1 MSHQRRQGASG
12 ERERGGGRGE
22 RGGWW
27 REGGSRLRLLLAS
40 PSRRHPHV
48 QPAPGRRTAPLHG
61 TAARHTALHGTL
73 LRTALP
79 ATLPS
84 RRAQPPRTGPSPRTW
99 ANPGPPPASGAD
111 RHTGRRRV
119 PPAVLPSSCGGSAA
133 ISLSWRFGLPSR
145 LPGGDGA
152 KAELGWR
159 GRTSSA
165 SPKNSSPSF
174 FDLGFF
180 VRAKKASSILLTS
193 APFTSTDAEVEMQYA
208 WFTRLRGTPFSWYG
222 PVTSSRPEDSCLRKT
237 TRLPRKRPPS
247 RISTEPGLMVFLSF
261 ATPREWASRSLG
273 TFALMSS
280 AGYHLGALTS
290 GTSRSL
296 PFLPPP
302 IAFFTL
308 LEKGRGGKLR
318 LYGARKRPRRQRGG
332 YQGATR
338 GRKGEPRGRTWLQ
351 AVLARRGSGGE
362 GYPRNHGN
370 FAETPLPKIER
381 GRRDG
386 REREKEKLFSL
397 A

>member
-1 MSHQRRQGASG
+1 M
-12 ERERGGGRGE
+12 
-22 RGGWW
+22 
-27 REGGSRLRLLLAS
+27 
-40 PSRRHPHV
+40 
-48 QPAPGRRTAPLHG
+48 AP
-61 TAARHTALHGTL
+61 LHGTL

-84 RRAQPPRTGPSPRTW
+84 RRAHPPHRAQPPHMGHPGPTTSKQSRP
-99 ANPGPPPASGAD
+99 PHGPPPCPACGPPLFLWRLRSHLPILTLRSALPPTGGGGGA
-111 RHTGRRRV
+111 
-119 PPAVLPSSCGGSAA
+119 A
-133 ISLSWRFGLPSR
+133 
-145 LPGGDGA
+145 
-152 KAELGWR
+152 AELGWR

-193 APFTSTDAEVEMQYA
+193 APLTSTDAEVEMQYA

-222 PVTSSRPEDSCLRKT
+222 PVTSSRPEESCLRKT

-308 LEKGRGGKLR
+308 LEKGRGGNLR
-318 LYGARKRPRRQRGG
+318 LDGARKRPRRQRGG

-338 GRKGEPRGRTWLQ
+338 GRKASREGAHGSRTE
-351 AVLARRGSGGE
+351 ARSRESGE
-362 GYPRNHGN
+362 GYPSYTTKQGTNLYASRGLSIVQ
-370 FAETPLPKIER
+370 AEAAR
-381 GRRDG
+381 GGCVRPFRLYLDI
-386 REREKEKLFSL
+386 
-397 A
+397 